1 MGQERL
7 SVLLRNNLA
16 SNVTGA
22 VQYAEAVEKR
32 DALGAMGAVMWM
44 INNINSIELGE

>member
-1 MGQERL
+1 MADRRKKEDAQNAMGQERL

-22 VQYAEAVEKR
+22 VQYAEAVER
-32 DALGAMGAVMWM
+32 
-44 INNINSIELGE
+44 